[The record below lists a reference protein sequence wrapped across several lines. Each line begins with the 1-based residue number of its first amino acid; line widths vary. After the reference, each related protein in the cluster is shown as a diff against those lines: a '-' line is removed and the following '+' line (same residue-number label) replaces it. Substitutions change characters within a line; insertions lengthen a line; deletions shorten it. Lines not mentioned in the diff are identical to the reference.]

1 MEMTEEDGLIIFETV
16 EIRTHLDENDFGN
29 KTADLTIS

>member
-1 MEMTEEDGLIIFETV
+1 MTEENGIMIIESI

-29 KTADLTIS
+29 KTADVTIS